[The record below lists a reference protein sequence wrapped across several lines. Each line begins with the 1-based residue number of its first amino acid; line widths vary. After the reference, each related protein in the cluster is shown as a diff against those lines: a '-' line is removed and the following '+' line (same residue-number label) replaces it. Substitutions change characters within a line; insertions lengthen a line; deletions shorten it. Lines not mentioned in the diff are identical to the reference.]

1 MRTCR
6 ARNWE
11 IGLISKEQAQAIS
24 EVVLKSS
31 RSTHPARESILRRSR
46 NPGALLLI
54 VPLISLLP
62 ALSHYFRHLAEIPI
76 WVYVL
81 IGLAFLYIVF
91 AVLISIYQRST
102 PLLKIERDVL
112 ISYGAAPWKKKEFAL
127 TDITAVTFHL
137 KLHSPFWRPAYM
149 IFLQLENAEH
159 RILIPNALPSPA
171 LPTRRMLAANF
182 KDKYSELAL

>member
-1 MRTCR
+1 MGICVDRIGFPVYRIRRAHLDLPTLDAFVENRTR
-6 ARNWE
+6 R
-11 IGLISKEQAQAIS
+11 
-24 EVVLKSS
+24 VDF
-31 RSTHPARESILRRSR
+31 LRCC
-46 NPGALLLI
+46 
-54 VPLISLLP
+54 
-62 ALSHYFRHLAEIPI
+62 
-76 WVYVL
+76 
-81 IGLAFLYIVF
+81 
-91 AVLISIYQRST
+91 AV
-102 PLLKIERDVL
+102 E
-112 ISYGAAPWKKKEFAL
+112 EFAL